1 MEKFRNIVNQ
11 IIEGGPLK
19 SQNLKFLGI
28 GAEKMV
34 FEIPGSKEKIIKI
47 NKDFLKG
54 KIYDLLKGEFDNSSE
69 NEKLDKKQKEIIAER
84 KLMERDIVD
93 VFGPEH
99 VLRNGVF
106 KVKIPITKDIII
118 KLLEFENEH
127 VKSIINPL
135 LQTIDDHRVYEIKT
149 IAETQTTAEELKDI
163 EGFNTK
169 DLCTALITYDNFR
182 RSNDILNALSLVRE
196 LVDDHFLS
204 EFDENLKD
212 EKYVEIV
219 KEIIE
224 KIIEYTKKLV

>member
-1 MEKFRNIVNQ
+1 M
-11 IIEGGPLK
+11 
-19 SQNLKFLGI
+19 
-28 GAEKMV
+28 
-34 FEIPGSKEKIIKI
+34 
-47 NKDFLKG
+47 
-54 KIYDLLKGEFDNSSE
+54 
-69 NEKLDKKQKEIIAER
+69 
-84 KLMERDIVD
+84 
-93 VFGPEH
+93 
-99 VLRNGVF
+99 
-106 KVKIPITKDIII
+106 
-118 KLLEFENEH
+118 
-127 VKSIINPL
+127 
-135 LQTIDDHRVYEIKT
+135 
-149 IAETQTTAEELKDI
+149 KDI